1 MKGGVLGIH
10 LEGPFISA
18 AKKGIHEESLLQNLT
33 REKMTLITDYA

>member
-18 AKKGIHEESLLQNLT
+18 AKKGIQEESLLQNLT